1 VKRQL
6 ATVGLLLLAA
16 AGDPPASPPPV
27 SPPAPVVAERG
38 DLKLTS
44 ADVKSM
50 LARLDPAARAKVEAS
65 SGALAN
71 FVRDKMV
78 DELLLAQAKDKGWD
92 QNPDVVQRI
101 NDARD
106 SVILQ
111 TYAASLVPPDPNFPP
126 DQAIA
131 ATYEANKAKFMIPKQ
146 FHIAQIAILVPA
158 NAKPA
163 ADEAAL
169 RKANELRAQAV
180 KPKADF
186 AQLARKNSQDTTT
199 ADKGGD
205 AGWVRDD
212 AIVPAIRGVVENL
225 SDNAVSDVIRL
236 PDGYHIIRLLGT
248 RPPAPAPLDDVRPQ
262 LVQLLRQAR
271 TQQGIRAYVD
281 AMLKAQPIQLNEIDL
296 AKQVG
301 GNP

>member
-6 ATVGLLLLAA
+6 AAAGLLLLAA
-16 AGDPPASPPPV
+16 AGDPPSAPAPV
-27 SPPAPVVAERG
+27 SQSAPVVAQRG

-50 LARLDPAARAKVEAS
+50 LARLDPTARAKVEAS
-65 SGALAN
+65 TGALAN
-71 FVRDKMV
+71 FVRDKMI
-78 DELLLAQAKDKGWD
+78 DELLLTQAKEKAWD

-131 ATYEANKAKFMIPKQ
+131 ATYEANKAKFMVPKQ

-158 NAKPA
+158 DAKPE
-163 ADEAAL
+163 ADEAAR
-169 RKANELRAQAV
+169 RKATELRAQAAR
-180 KPKADF
+180 PKADF

-199 ADKGGD
+199 AEKGGD

-248 RPPAPAPLDDVRPQ
+248 KPPAPAPLDDVRPQ

-301 GNP
+301 GTP